1 MDMASSSTCTSC
13 DQSKNLGIYEGI
25 RLTLVC
31 TSCASSALTDEG
43 DPIVCFSKVRDLFPT
58 IPPKRV
64 KELMSTPRRNPHYRN
79 AAPMRMYSVAE
90 LMALQHTVDREC
102 EVKALELNKK
112 RQVRLERLTRVHGIS
127 PAAPLHRA
135 LFSHIFGDYLWAANP
150 KQKLKQVKYRF
161 RAHDIS
167 VRLCPLDP
175 VAAMNYCENRGITA
189 FVYDQ
194 LRLDFEYSLFVS
206 SRVFRLEGLAI
217 SRYLCPSQ
225 LAKLKD
231 GPLSEIP
238 ASVERLKKNAPR
250 MLRMALQGQGS
261 WSNAEVDRMMKF
273 PAMRT
278 RVRRCY
284 EYAHDPESVAA
295 KMAEF
300 WKTKDDRTHRRQ
312 ILEEAMHAKGLRI
325 RDDSV
330 YCHDYIC
337 GRTDADLEE
346 LVGIQYITRE
356 LFDTGGPRFWSEYHR
371 ACELAYRQALL
382 ENGNTMDQSIKVAL
396 RKCASARRKFY

>member
-1 MDMASSSTCTSC
+1 MASCCCSSCEPG
-13 DQSKNLGIYEGI
+13 NLGIFEGI

-31 TSCASSALTDEG
+31 TSCASTALSDEG
-43 DPIVCFSKVRDLFPT
+43 DPIVCFSKARDLFPT

-64 KELMSTPRRNPHYRN
+64 KDLNSTPRRNPHYRN

-90 LMALQHTVDREC
+90 LRVLQGAVDQEMK
-102 EVKALELNKK
+102 VKAAQVKQK

-135 LFSHIFGDYLWAANP
+135 LFSHIFGDYLWAAHP

-161 RAHDIS
+161 SAHDIS
-167 VRLCPLDP
+167 VRLCPPDP

-194 LRLDFEYSLFVS
+194 LRRDFEYSLFVS
-206 SRVFRLEGLAI
+206 ARAFRLEGVAI
-217 SRYLCPSQ
+217 SRFLCPSE
-225 LAKLKD
+225 LAELKN
-231 GPLSEIP
+231 GPLSQIP

-250 MLRMALQGQGS
+250 MLRMALQG
-261 WSNAEVDRMMKF
+261 SNAEVERMMKY

-278 RVRRCY
+278 RVRRCI
-284 EYAHDPESVAA
+284 EYAHDPETVAA

-300 WKTKDDRTHRRQ
+300 WRTKDDRTHRRRMLQ
-312 ILEEAMHAKGLRI
+312 DAMDLRGLDI
-325 RDDSV
+325 RPDSV

-337 GRTDADLEE
+337 GLIDVDLEE

-356 LFDTGGPRFWSEYHR
+356 LFDTGGPRFWSEYHH
-371 ACELAYRQALL
+371 ACESAYRQALL
-382 ENGNTMDQSIKVAL
+382 ENGNTMDQSIKMAL
-396 RKCASARRKFY
+396 RGCTSRRRR

>member
-1 MDMASSSTCTSC
+1 MTSSCTSC
-13 DQSKNLGIYEGI
+13 DQTNNLGIFEGI
-25 RLTLVC
+25 QLTLVC
-31 TSCASSALTDEG
+31 TACAAAALSDDG
-43 DPIVCFSKVRDLFPT
+43 DPIVCFAKARELYS

-90 LMALQHTVDREC
+90 LRVLQAAVDQENKNKAI
-102 EVKALELNKK
+102 EVEKK
-112 RQVRLERLTRVHGIS
+112 RQVRLERLTSTHKIS

-167 VRLCPLDP
+167 VRLCPKDP
-175 VAAMNYCENRGITA
+175 VAAMNYCENCGITTFA
-189 FVYDQ
+189 YDQ
-194 LRLDFEYSLFVS
+194 LRRDFEYSLFVS
-206 SRVFRLEGLAI
+206 SRVFRLEGLSI
-217 SRYLCPSQ
+217 SRYLCPSE
-225 LAKLKD
+225 LANLKD

-250 MLRMALQGQGS
+250 MLRMALQGLPS
-261 WSNAEVDRMMKF
+261 CSSAEVDRMMKF

-278 RVRRCY
+278 RVRRCV
-284 EYAHDPESVAA
+284 EYAHDPETVAA

-300 WKTKDDRTHRRQ
+300 WRTKDDRTLRRRSLQ
-312 ILEEAMHAKGLRI
+312 DAMHAKGLCI

-337 GRTDADLEE
+337 GLIDVDLEE

-356 LFDTGGPRFWSEYHR
+356 LFDTGGPRLWSDKHH
-371 ACELAYRQALL
+371 ACESAYRQALL

-396 RKCASARRKFY
+396 RQCAFSRRKFKFY

>member
-1 MDMASSSTCTSC
+1 MDSSCTSC
-13 DQSKNLGIYEGI
+13 NQTNNLGIFEGI

-31 TSCASSALTDEG
+31 TSCASTALSDEG
-43 DPIVCFSKVRDLFPT
+43 DPIVCFSKARDLFPT

-64 KELMSTPRRNPHYRN
+64 KQLMSTPRRNPHYRN

-90 LMALQHTVDREC
+90 LRVLQGAVDQEC
-102 EVKALELNKK
+102 EAKAAQVEQK

-135 LFSHIFGDYLWAANP
+135 LFSHIFGDYLWAAHP

-161 RAHDIS
+161 SAHDIS
-167 VRLCPLDP
+167 VRLCSPDP

-194 LRLDFEYSLFVS
+194 LRRDFEYSLFVS
-206 SRVFRLEGLAI
+206 TRAFRLEGVAI
-217 SRYLCPSQ
+217 SRYLCPSE
-225 LAKLKD
+225 LAELKN
-231 GPLSEIP
+231 GPLSQIP

-250 MLRMALQGQGS
+250 MLRMALQGYIS
-261 WSNAEVDRMMKF
+261 STEVERMMKY

-278 RVRRCY
+278 RVRRCI
-284 EYAHDPESVAA
+284 EYAHDPETVAA

-300 WKTKDDRTHRRQ
+300 WRTKDDRTHRRRMLQ
-312 ILEEAMHAKGLRI
+312 DAMDLRGLDI
-325 RDDSV
+325 RPDSV

-337 GRTDADLEE
+337 GLIDVDLEE

-356 LFDTGGPRFWSEYHR
+356 LFDTGDPRFWSEYHH
-371 ACELAYRQALL
+371 ACESAYRKALL
-382 ENGNTMDQSIKVAL
+382 ENGNTMDQSIKMAL
-396 RKCASARRKFY
+396 RGCASGRRRWN